1 MAVAKINGAKLKQA
15 VEKFGTLEKAT
26 ESLENKKEILERE
39 GSKLKKETEE
49 LKLAREKLRADI
61 DGLTKEYG
69 EKKKKLQLLADNF
82 GKWERQYNLSQ
93 GFIAML
99 LGSPSA
105 ETSLKS
111 LLSLLQE
118 LTESGW
124 VVTRDTGDLRSLFV
138 RTVMGDYLKC
148 FRCDAC
154 GAKFITNK
162 KAEHQFLG
170 GDYYC
175 PVCHYWHAVKEDDS
189 FLRAMV
195 SEKKLQDIQYTE
207 ELVNENEVLKPFKAF
222 LNMPCE
228 VCHEPVKK
236 WDDYNVKLAIEGAG
250 CGHTQCWKGECGQ
263 IKEVLKA
270 IKKVNKTH
278 NDLHRTGG

>member
-1 MAVAKINGAKLKQA
+1 MAAAKINGTKLKQA
-15 VEKFGTLEKAT
+15 VEKFGTLEKAI
-26 ESLENKKEILERE
+26 ENLENKKEVLERE
-39 GSKLKKETEE
+39 SSKLKKESEE
-49 LKLAREKLRADI
+49 LKLAKKKHTADL
-61 DGLTKEYG
+61 DDMANECA
-69 EKKKKLQLLADNF
+69 EKKKKLQSLADNI
-82 GKWERQYNLSQ
+82 GKWERQYNLFQ

-105 ETSLKS
+105 DTSLKS

-124 VVTRDTGDLRSLFV
+124 AVTKDTDELRSLFV
-138 RTVMGDYLKC
+138 HTVMGDYLKC

-162 KAEHQFLG
+162 KAEHKLLG

-195 SEKKLQDIQYTE
+195 SEEKLQDIQYTE
-207 ELVNENEVLKPFKAF
+207 ELLNENEILKPFKAF

-228 VCHEPVKK
+228 VCHEPVNE
-236 WDDYNVKLAIEGAG
+236 WNDYNVKLAIEGAG
-250 CGHTQCWKGECGQ
+250 CGHTQCWNSQIGQ
-263 IKEVLKA
+263 WKQLSKA
-270 IKKVNKTH
+270 IQKVKKNS
-278 NDLHRTGG
+278 